1 MKNLS
6 ERQQEV
12 FTLIQDYWQTH
23 GVPPTRSELAKL
35 LGKAVSTIEQHLQAL
50 ASKGYIEIV
59 PGLNR
64 NIRLVDDSLIQ
75 PEAQAIDDNGL
86 PIIGRV
92 AAGAPILAQQNIED
106 YCQIGADF
114 FKPRPDYLLR
124 VHGDSMRDAGILN
137 GDLIA
142 VHNTSDAHNQQIVV
156 ARIDDEATV
165 KRLQRVDQRIVRLL
179 PENPDYQPIEVD
191 LAEQSLVIEGIAV
204 GVIRNGSL

>member
-12 FTLIQDYWQTH
+12 FNLIQDYWQTH

-35 LGKAVSTIEQHLQAL
+35 LGRAVSTIEQHLQAL

-64 NIRLVDDSLIQ
+64 NIRLVEEFATPVDSYAANNDSL
-75 PEAQAIDDNGL
+75 PL
-86 PIIGRV
+86 IGRV
-92 AAGAPILAQQNIED
+92 AAGEPILAQQNIED
-106 YCQIGADF
+106 YCHIDAHM
-114 FKPRPDYLLR
+114 FKPSPNYLLR

-137 GDLIA
+137 GDLLA
-142 VHNTSDAHNQQIVV
+142 VHSTSEAHNRQVVV
-156 ARIDDEATV
+156 ARLGEEATV
-165 KRLQRVDQRIVRLL
+165 KRFERVNDQLVRLL
-179 PENPDYQPIEVD
+179 PENPNYQPIEVD

-204 GVIRNGSL
+204 GIIRSGSL